1 MNLIGQMHFLRPAW
15 LFLIPICAV
24 LLWLFWRRFSLSTQW
39 EGQCDP
45 ALLRALLVGTGAGKQ
60 WIPLAGLCVLWLIAV
75 VALAGPTWE
84 QQPRPVFNKLQSRIL
99 IFDLS
104 QSMDSKDI
112 APSRL
117 QRARFKLTDLISG
130 AANRQQ
136 SLIVFAG
143 DAFVV
148 SPFTDD
154 SKTLINLVPAL
165 GTQTVPVQGSRA
177 DKALK
182 LASEL
187 IDNAG
192 VSKVEIILLTDGV
205 NSSSE
210 KIASALAANGHHV
223 SVLAIGTAQGAP
235 IPLKNGGLLKDASGS
250 IVIPGVDH
258 AALKRLAST
267 GAGSYRPLSADD
279 SDIRFFNDN
288 QIPSLNIDFKAG
300 EQTDLMS
307 DIWID
312 KGIWLLFPLLLFS
325 AFSFRRGWIIC
336 VTLLLYL
343 PDQAAYAFT
352 WNDLWVR
359 PNQQA
364 AAALTKQN
372 PELVPER
379 ATPDWRGAAAYRQG
393 DHSKSAELFE
403 TLDTASAHYNRANAL
418 AKAGDLRRSMTA
430 YDQALS
436 LQPDMEDAKFNR
448 DIVEQLLN
456 QQQQQSAPE
465 QQQSDQNKSGQEQ
478 QEEKEGGDNSG
489 SEGGLDDES
498 EPTRPPE
505 SQNASQSSPNQDQAS
520 GRGPEQRLDN
530 QQEEQV
536 NSKPNPETE
545 GTQADAE
552 GEMTPMDET
561 QQALEQWLKQV
572 PDDPG
577 GLLRRKFRYQYSLR
591 PEQTQET
598 QRW

>member
-1 MNLIGQMHFLRPAW
+1 MNLISQMHFLRPAW
-15 LFLIPICAV
+15 LLLIPICAT

-60 WIPLAGLCVLWLIAV
+60 WIPLAGLCSLWLIAV

-84 QQPRPVFNKLQSRIL
+84 QQPRPVFSKLQSRIL

-104 QSMDSKDI
+104 QSMDSKDV

-117 QRARFKLTDLISG
+117 ERARFKLTDLISG
-130 AANRQQ
+130 AGSRQQ

-182 LASEL
+182 LAGEL
-187 IDNAG
+187 IENAG

-210 KIASALAANGHHV
+210 KIASDLAASGHRV
-223 SVLAIGTAQGAP
+223 SILAIGTAQGAP
-235 IPLKNGGLLKDASGS
+235 VPLKNGELLKDASGS

-267 GAGSYRPLSADD
+267 GAGSYRPISVDD
-279 SDIRFFNDN
+279 SDVRFFNHD
-288 QIPSLNIDFKAG
+288 QIPSLSIDFNAG

-307 DIWID
+307 DTWID
-312 KGIWLLFPLLLFS
+312 KGIWLLFPLLLLS

-336 VTLLLYL
+336 LALLLYQ
-343 PDQAAYAFT
+343 PDQAAHAFT

-359 PNQQA
+359 PDQQA
-364 AAALTKQN
+364 ATALTKQN
-372 PELVPER
+372 PALVPER
-379 ATPDWRGAAAYRQG
+379 AAPDWRGAAAYRQG
-393 DHSKSAELFE
+393 DHSKAAELFE
-403 TLDTASAHYNRANAL
+403 TLDTATSHYNRANAL
-418 AKAGDLRRSMTA
+418 AKAGDLKRSITA
-430 YDQALS
+430 YDKALS

-456 QQQQQSAPE
+456 EQQSSSD
-465 QQQSDQNKSGQEQ
+465 QQQSDQNKSDQAE

-489 SEGGLDDES
+489 SEGRPEDDS
-498 EPTRPPE
+498 ETAGRPDSDTA
-505 SQNASQSSPNQDQAS
+505 SQNSPNQDQDS
-520 GRGPEQRLDN
+520 GRDTEQPLGN

-536 NSKPNPETE
+536 NSKPSPETE
-545 GTQADAE
+545 GTQSGAE

-591 PEQTQET
+591 PEQTEET
-598 QRW
+598 QKW